1 MKFSHNYQLIKLHLT
16 ISNLKLKAINF
27 NGFESTDHSSLG
39 SFYRLK
45 VCFCLKFS
53 VKSVKSISLALNVRR
68 ESIFLLFF
76 RLITNSMPENQC
88 LFSQLIYNSFGK
100 ILFPLNLMDR
110 EVLEKWFVIF
120 YIIFENNLFSK
131 VFHEIQNIEISLPIF
146 IIDLDQFWHWSF
158 CFWSDWRIHV

>member
-1 MKFSHNYQLIKLHLT
+1 MDLRAQTTHLWALF
-16 ISNLKLKAINF
+16 IDWKCVSVWNF
-27 NGFESTDHSSLG
+27 RWN
-39 SFYRLK
+39 RLK
-45 VCFCLKFS
+45 VFLLLWMSDENQF
-53 VKSVKSISLALNVRR
+53 
-68 ESIFLLFF
+68 FLLFF